1 MNQTM
6 KCTMNQTMKFNTVIA
21 VAATRASQLSAR
33 MSHTRAA
40 LAAVIYIS
48 EGRNAL
54 VLDKIEAIARKVSIA
69 ARPVA
74 LVNCFKDAE
83 YNRTGYTFA
92 GRDAGDVA
100 RAALHVASASL
111 QLIDLRAHAATH
123 PRVGVVDHV
132 SVHSLHASRRSEA
145 ADLAREIGSALGAFG
160 VPVKLYGDAASDGV
174 GLDEIRRRSGYFSGA
189 AGGAWQ
195 GEFSARGG
203 FVFDYGPAVVP
214 EREGFA
220 MVGAVPWVCNYN
232 VPLVF
237 AFGEDVDEAQ
247 RMTRAMA
254 FGRAVAKRVSQR
266 GGGLQSV
273 QSMALPHG
281 DKVEVACNLL
291 DVEVSSTADVQ
302 RATEEV
308 VAGIDMREFL
318 IKSIVVEEGYVT
330 NQTPESISAAID
342 AL

>member
-1 MNQTM
+1 MTS
-6 KCTMNQTMKFNTVIA
+6 
-21 VAATRASQLSAR
+21 AA
-33 MSHTRAA
+33 RAA
-40 LAAVIYIS
+40 LAAVVYVS
-48 EGRNAL
+48 EGRNAV
-54 VLDKIEAIARKVSIA
+54 VLDKIEAIARKASTT
-69 ARPVA
+69 RPVA
-74 LVNCFKDAE
+74 LVNIFRDVE
-83 YNRTGYTFA
+83 YNRTGFTFA
-92 GRDAGDVA
+92 GRDANDVT
-100 RAALHVASASL
+100 RSALEVASASL
-111 QLIDLRAHAATH
+111 RVVDLREHAATH

-132 SVHSLHASRRSEA
+132 SCHAWDAGRRADA
-145 ADLAREIGSALGAFG
+145 AELAREIGAGLGSFG

-189 AGGAWQ
+189 ASGTWR
-195 GEFSARGG
+195 GEFVAERG
-203 FVFDYGPAVVP
+203 FAFDYGPDVVP
-214 EREGFA
+214 EREGLA

-237 AFGEDVDEAQ
+237 TFGVSMDAEQ
-247 RMTRAMA
+247 RLKRAMS

-291 DVEVSSTADVQ
+291 DVHVSSTEDVQ
-302 RATEEV
+302 RATENI
-308 VAGIDMREFL
+308 VATIDVREFL
-318 IKSIVVEEGYVT
+318 GELGGVRVERGYVT